1 MPSWKAEASHK
12 MKLRFRKLLS
22 VKLSVLAHI
31 SIFSLSLVVPAAVL
45 TIHFA
50 DQIRE
55 LDRLFSS
62 TAEVELLERDVAI
75 LDLSIQQTLVLSDLV
90 FGSAQTYLVYGARN
104 QIDLARGKAKQI
116 ARLGLLGSEATKL
129 LDQGLQR
136 LDREHSMVLTLD
148 EIELNQRLS
157 VFLPEYDQVSASIVD
172 QMMILLRESEAAV
185 TDRQLLSQAGR
196 DQFAVDLGISILIY
210 IVYVFVIVWLHL
222 RVLSIPIKQ
231 LSEATI
237 DRAYLGTKPIPEAV
251 GPVEYKSLN
260 RAFREYDAQLR
271 WRLDGERLISLVY
284 DSLREVE
291 DLDAFSKVLESLLRT
306 QVQCESIVVDGLALE
321 GESIDELQDRRQ
333 WTSSNESL
341 GGESRESRYE
351 TLEYL
356 LVIDATKNVSSADSR
371 MVGSPIGQKRHDCR
385 IILKPF
391 NRPMLVV
398 RLNGLVSALER
409 NALEAWFQQVA
420 DAVNNQLKRLTLERE
435 LQARVQEQTKALE
448 AQIEETE
455 KAIGARS
462 RFFSNISHELKTPF
476 NSILGFI
483 DMLEQSVQ
491 GEDER
496 EMVQHIAHS
505 SRNLYRL
512 LNDYLELS
520 LAESGKILS
529 DPGPVRL
536 ASFFR
541 GLTDQFASWAS
552 GSAFKFDEKNLPDPD
567 IEVETDAR
575 LLTRVLKGL
584 IVYASSISVSESVS
598 MSTEIK
604 AAGEQHVELWIYF
617 ELPDTDS
624 AGTMFESLS
633 DPYDNSGRVGDG
645 NLINSMELAAA
656 AIYFQI
662 LGGRF
667 DWNSA
672 SSICMAQLPLFVT
685 TPRRAEANA
694 LAMITALKEAH
705 PFKMVATKPNEL
717 PRSLI
722 NLIERCGLSVSSDTS
737 QLEEE
742 DGVLIRLVDP
752 SERAL
757 VDAAYR
763 ESNSGDAALRDRHGV
778 VFLYGPGEEEI
789 AERGDLRLL
798 GIATWPTQMTML
810 QLHERLRHLV
820 MPAQPL
826 GN

>member
-1 MPSWKAEASHK
+1 M
-12 MKLRFRKLLS
+12 
-22 VKLSVLAHI
+22 KLSVLAHI

-104 QIDLARGKAKQI
+104 QIDLARDKAKQI

-306 QVQCESIVVDGLALE
+306 QVQCESIAVDGLALE

-341 GGESRESRYE
+341 GGESQESRYE

-371 MVGSPIGQKRHDCR
+371 MVGSPIGQQRHDCR

-398 RLNGLVSALER
+398 RLNGLVSALKR

-483 DMLEQSVQ
+483 DMLEQSVE
-491 GEDER
+491 GPDEK

-505 SRNLYRL
+505 SHNLYRL
-512 LNDYLELS
+512 LSDYLELS

-541 GLTDQFASWAS
+541 GLADRFKSWAN
-552 GSAFKFDEKNLPDPD
+552 GSVFKFDEKNLPDPD
-567 IEVETDAR
+567 IEVETDAT
-575 LLTRVLKGL
+575 LLTKVLKGL
-584 IVYASSISVSESVS
+584 IVYASSVSISESIF
-598 MSTEIK
+598 MSAEIK
-604 AAGEQHVELWIYF
+604 AAGEGCVELWVHF
-617 ELPDTDS
+617 ELADS
-624 AGTMFESLS
+624 ARAEKMFGALS

-645 NLINSMELAAA
+645 NLINNMELAAA

-662 LGGRF
+662 LGGSF
-667 DWNSA
+667 DWNSD
-672 SSICMAQLPLFVT
+672 STICSAQLPLFVT
-685 TPRRAEANA
+685 TPRHLEANA
-694 LAMITALKEAH
+694 LAQIAALREAH
-705 PFKMVATKPNEL
+705 PFEIVAKKPREL
-717 PRSLI
+717 PLSLA
-722 NLIERCGLSVSSDTS
+722 NLVERCGLTVSSDVD
-737 QLEEE
+737 QLTEE
-742 DGVLIRLVDP
+742 DGFLIRLMDP
-752 SERAL
+752 SERA
-757 VDAAYR
+757 VIDAGNGG
-763 ESNSGDAALRDRHGV
+763 SRDDNEAWQGRCRI
-778 VFLYGPGEEEI
+778 VFLYQPGEEEI
-789 AERGDLRLL
+789 AQRSDLRLL
-798 GIATWPTQMTML
+798 GIATWPVQMTMS
-810 QLHERLRHLV
+810 QLYERLR
-820 MPAQPL
+820 
-826 GN
+826 